1 MIKNYFKI
9 TWRNIIRNRT
19 HSIINISGLAIGIAA
34 SLILF
39 TVVKYELSYD
49 KFQPNYKRIYH
60 VATERKSSEG
70 LEYGEGVPYPAYDAL
85 RLAFPQVVTSAIY
98 WNDGAQV
105 TVIDPENSNAISNKK
120 FIEEAGVFFS
130 DPQFFSVFEY
140 KWLAGSAAGLK
151 DPDMAVVTKEV
162 AERYFGKWQSAIGGL
177 LILNNTATVKIT
189 GVLDKMP
196 ANTDFRL
203 AIIASY
209 ETLKKYPV
217 AYNYRTSWGS
227 VSSDFQAFMLLP
239 PGVSFKTVNQQLI
252 DFSNKNINTKP
263 ANDEKKF
270 LFLRP
275 LGSMHFDTR
284 FSNFGD
290 HVITKATLWTLSL
303 IGLFIIIM
311 ACINFINLSTAQA
324 VNRSKEIGIK
334 KVLGSNKR
342 QLFWQMMGE
351 TAIIV
356 TASIVF
362 AVVIVSLC
370 LPYVKHIASITEK
383 LNLLSASSVLFI
395 ALIGIGVTVMAGIYP
410 SLILSGFKP
419 ILAIKN
425 KITSASVG
433 SISLRRGLVVT
444 QFAISQTLIIGT
456 VVAISQM
463 NFVHTADL
471 GFNKD
476 AILVLNSKVDSS
488 VNLKQPAFKQELL
501 TVQGVKSVAFSSDV
515 PSSENNNSS
524 NFSYDHRPDEKFD
537 VFRKFADEDYFKTY
551 GLEIIAGRSYDKS
564 DTSREIVV
572 NETLVKKLGIKNP
585 DDVIGHEI
593 RIGRVNGRDIW
604 CRITGV
610 VKDFKMNS
618 LREAIKPLVLVE
630 RNTSYRYTG
639 IKLATGQLQQ
649 TLAGI
654 EKKWSKFF
662 PEFLYTPSFMDERI
676 SNFYKQENQ
685 LALLYKLFAGIAIF
699 ISCLGL
705 YGLISFMV
713 VQKTK
718 EVGIRKVLGASVAN
732 VVYLFSK
739 EFTLLIIIAFALA
752 APVAYYMM
760 SEWLK
765 NFAFRIEMGVFV
777 FLIAIVASIAIAWI
791 TVGYKSIKAAIA
803 NPIKS
808 LRSE

>member
-1 MIKNYFKI
+1 MIRNYFKI
-9 TWRNIIRNRT
+9 AWRNIIRQKA
-19 HSIINISGLAIGIAA
+19 HSIINISGLAVGIAS

-39 TVVKYELSYD
+39 IVVKYELSYD

-70 LEYGEGVPYPAYDAL
+70 LEYAEGVPYPAYDAL
-85 RLAFPQVVTSAIY
+85 RAAFPQIVTSAIY
-98 WNDGAQV
+98 WNDEAPV
-105 TVIDPENSNAISNKK
+105 TVIDPEKPNAISNKK
-120 FIEEAGVFFS
+120 FIEDGKVFFS
-130 DPQFFSVFEY
+130 DPQFFSVFDY
-140 KWLAGSAAGLK
+140 KWLAGSASALK
-151 DPDMAVVTKEV
+151 DPDMAVVTKTM
-162 AERYFGKWQSAIGGL
+162 AEKYFGKWQSAMGGL
-177 LILNNTATVKIT
+177 LMLNNTATVKIT
-189 GVLDKMP
+189 GVLEDIP
-196 ANTDFRL
+196 ANTDLRL
-203 AIIASY
+203 GVIASY
-209 ETLKKYPV
+209 ETMKKHPV

-227 VSSDFQAFMLLP
+227 VSSNFQSFMLLP
-239 PGVSFKTVNQQLI
+239 PDVSVKAVNQQLI
-252 DFSNKNINTKP
+252 DFSNKNFNTKP
-263 ANDEKKF
+263 LDDEKKF

-275 LGSMHFDTR
+275 LSSMHFDTR

-334 KVLGSNKR
+334 KVLGSNKQ

-356 TASIVF
+356 MTAIVF
-362 AVVIVSLC
+362 AVIIVNVC
-370 LPYVKHIASITEK
+370 LPYIKHIASITEK
-383 LNLLSASSVLFI
+383 LSLLNVSSILFI
-395 ALIGIGVTVMAGIYP
+395 ALTGIVVTILAGIYP

-444 QFAISQTLIIGT
+444 QFAISQVLIIGT

-463 NFVHTADL
+463 NYVHRADL

-476 AILVLNSKVDSS
+476 AILVLNSKVDSL
-488 VNLKQPAFKQELL
+488 VNQKQLSFKQELL
-501 TVQGVKSVAFSSDV
+501 SVKGVQSVSFSSDV
-515 PSSENNNSS
+515 PSSESNSSS
-524 NFSYDHRPDEKFD
+524 NFSYDHKPDEKFD
-537 VFRKFADEDYFKTY
+537 LYRKFADEDYFKTY

-564 DTSREIVV
+564 DTSREIIV
-572 NETLVKKLGIKNP
+572 NETLVKKLGIQDP
-585 DDVIGHEI
+585 ADVLGHEI

-604 CRITGV
+604 CTITGV
-610 VKDFKMNS
+610 VKDFKTNS
-618 LREAIKPLVLVE
+618 LREPIKPLVLVE
-630 RNTSYRYTG
+630 RKTSYRYTG
-639 IKLATGQLQQ
+639 IKLATSQLQQ

-662 PEFLYTPSFMDERI
+662 PEFIYTPTFMDERI
-676 SNFYKQENQ
+676 NNFYKQENQ
-685 LALLYKLFAGIAIF
+685 LALLYKLFAVVAIF

-739 EFTLLIIIAFALA
+739 EFTILIIIAFAVA
-752 APVAYYMM
+752 SPVAYYMM
-760 SEWLK
+760 SKWLD
-765 NFAFRIEMGVFV
+765 NFAFRIDIGFFVFV
-777 FLIAIVASIAIAWI
+777 VAIVVSVAIAWL

-808 LRSE
+808 LRAE

>member
-1 MIKNYFKI
+1 M
-9 TWRNIIRNRT
+9 
-19 HSIINISGLAIGIAA
+19 
-34 SLILF
+34 
-39 TVVKYELSYD
+39 
-49 KFQPNYKRIYH
+49 
-60 VATERKSSEG
+60 
-70 LEYGEGVPYPAYDAL
+70 
-85 RLAFPQVVTSAIY
+85 
-98 WNDGAQV
+98 
-105 TVIDPENSNAISNKK
+105 IDPGNSNSISNKK
-120 FIEEAGVFFS
+120 FIEDAGVFFS
-130 DPQFFSVFEY
+130 DPQFFSVFDY

-151 DPDMAVVTKEV
+151 DPDMAVITKKT
-162 AERYFGKWQSAIGGL
+162 AEKYFGTWQSAMGGL
-177 LILNNTATVKIT
+177 LMLNNTATVKIT
-189 GVLDKMP
+189 GILDDIP

-209 ETLKKYPV
+209 ETMKKHPV

-227 VSSDFQAFMLLP
+227 VASDFQAFMLLS
-239 PGVSFKTVNQQLI
+239 PGASLKTINQQLI
-252 DFSNKNINTKP
+252 DFSNKHLNTRP
-263 ANDEKKF
+263 GNDENKF

-275 LGSMHFDTR
+275 LSSVHFDTR

-290 HVITKATLWTLSL
+290 HVITKTTIWTLSL

-356 TASIVF
+356 TAAIVF
-362 AVVIVSLC
+362 AVIIVSVC

-383 LNLLSASSVLFI
+383 LNLLNVSSVLFI
-395 ALIGIGVTVMAGIYP
+395 ALIGITVTILAGIYP

-419 ILAIKN
+419 LLALKN
-425 KITSASVG
+425 KITSARVG
-433 SISLRRGLVVT
+433 NISLRRGLVVT

-463 NFVHTADL
+463 NYVHTADL

-488 VNLKQPAFKQELL
+488 VNLKQPSFKQELL
-501 TVQGVKSVAFSSDV
+501 SIKGVQSVTFSSDV
-515 PSSENNNSS
+515 PSSESNNST
-524 NFSYDHRPDEKFD
+524 NFSYDHRPEEKFD
-537 VFRKFADEDYFKTY
+537 VYRKFADEDYFKTY

-564 DTSREIVV
+564 DTSKEVVV
-572 NETLVKKLGIKNP
+572 NETLVKKLGITNP
-585 DDVIGHEI
+585 ADVIGHEI
-593 RIGRVNGRDIW
+593 RVGRLNGRDIW
-604 CRITGV
+604 CTITGV
-610 VKDFKMNS
+610 ARDFKTNS
-618 LREAIKPLVLVE
+618 LREEVKPLVLAE

-639 IKLATGQLQQ
+639 IKIGTVQPQQALA
-649 TLAGI
+649 AI
-654 EKKWSKFF
+654 EEKWNKFF
-662 PEFLYTPSFMDERI
+662 PEFVYAPSFMDERI
-676 SNFYKQENQ
+676 NNFYNQENQ
-685 LALLYKLFAGIAIF
+685 LSLLYKLFAAIAIF

-705 YGLISFMV
+705 YGLVSFMV

-732 VVYLFSK
+732 VIYLFSK
-739 EFTLLIIIAFALA
+739 EFTILIIIAFVVA

-760 SEWLK
+760 SKWLN
-765 NFAFRIEMGVFV
+765 NFAFKIDIGVFV
-777 FLIAIVASIAIAWI
+777 FLIAIVASVAIAWI

-808 LRSE
+808 LRTE